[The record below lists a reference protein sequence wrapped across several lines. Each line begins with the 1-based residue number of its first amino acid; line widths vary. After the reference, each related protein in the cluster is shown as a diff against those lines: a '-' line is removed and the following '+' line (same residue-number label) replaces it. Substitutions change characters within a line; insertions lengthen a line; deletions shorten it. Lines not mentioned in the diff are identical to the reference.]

1 LRSFSKKEMHMSQS
15 AAVNEDLALE
25 DVVSPVV
32 AQVRLAIGLLQG
44 ALLYWLYRAARDN
57 LWPSTEPYLFA
68 PLVLLGLLVPVLL
81 IASLGH
87 LPAKKAG
94 IWALVATGILIA
106 LALHDTWRGGVQ
118 QGGWG
123 PVGDKHHFPSG
134 LLIWFSVV
142 GFYIAQAL
150 VTAASHDGRRI
161 ARYPTYFEQAWKL
174 AIQLKFSA
182 FFVGA
187 LWAVLWLGS
196 ALFMLVQLD
205 FLRELQGKS
214 WFAIPVI
221 CFAYSCAMH
230 LCDVRPGIVRGIRT
244 LALVLLSWILPVAAL
259 LVGGFLLSL
268 PFTGLAPLW
277 ATRSATAVLLGTS
290 ALLVVLINAAFQNG
304 EAGPGVARVIRASAR
319 VAALLL
325 LPLVGIAVYALGLRV
340 GEYGWTSD
348 RIIAAACL
356 LVAACY
362 ALGYFWA
369 AIERDSWLGRIAGVN
384 VATTFVTLGVLLALF
399 SPLADP
405 ARLAVASQMARL
417 EAGKVGADKFDFD
430 YLRFEGARYGRQA
443 LERLKAGAQGPD
455 AAAIG
460 EKAALAL
467 AKERRGPREQAS
479 QLGAAGIAANLTVWP
494 GTARLPDSF
503 LRQDW
508 SAFKRQWYLP
518 RCMKETGQSCDAYL
532 FDVNGDARPEILLVA
547 STRGAGSA
555 LLEEGK
561 DGRWIAIGQL
571 EPIAAHCAP
580 LRDKLRAGQVRLVAP
595 RLQDLEVDGQR
606 VHILPDRDAVPFVC
620 PAASKL

>member
-1 LRSFSKKEMHMSQS
+1 MSQP
-15 AAVNEDLALE
+15 AAVDEGLALD

-32 AQVRLAIGLLQG
+32 TQVRLAIGLLQG
-44 ALLYWLYRAARDN
+44 ALLYWLYRSARDN
-57 LWPSTEPYLFA
+57 FWPSTDPYLFA
-68 PLVLLGLLVPVLL
+68 PLLLVGLLVPVLL

-94 IWALVATGILIA
+94 IWALAASAILIA
-106 LALHDTWRGGVQ
+106 LALHDTWRGGA
-118 QGGWG
+118 GPGSWG
-123 PVGDKHHFPSG
+123 AIGNAKHFPSG
-134 LLIWFSVV
+134 LLVLFSAV
-142 GFYIAQAL
+142 GLYIAQAL
-150 VTAASHDGRRI
+150 VVAGAFDGRRV
-161 ARYPTYFEQAWKL
+161 ARYSTYFEQGWKL
-174 AIQLKFSA
+174 AIQLKFSW

-187 LWAVLWLGS
+187 LWAVLWMGS
-196 ALFMLVQLD
+196 ALFMLVKLD
-205 FLRELQGKS
+205 FLRELLDKS
-214 WFAIPVI
+214 WFAIPVS

-268 PFTGLAPLW
+268 PFTGLATLW

-304 EAGPGVARVIRASAR
+304 EAGPGVARIVRVSAR

-325 LPLVGIAVYALGLRV
+325 LPLVGVAVYALGLRV

-356 LVAACY
+356 LVAGCY

-369 AIERDSWLGRIAGVN
+369 AIERDSWLGPIADVN
-384 VATTFVTLGVLLALF
+384 VATTFVILGVLLALF

-405 ARLAVASQMARL
+405 ARLSVASQMARL
-417 EAGKVGADKFDFD
+417 NAGKVGADKFDFD

-455 AAAIG
+455 GAAIR

-467 AKERRGPREQAS
+467 AKQQRGPREQAPK
-479 QLGAAGIAANLTVWP
+479 LGAAAIAANLKVWP
-494 GTARLPDSF
+494 STARLPESF

-508 SAFKRQWYLP
+508 NAFKRPWYLP
-518 RCMKETGQSCDAYL
+518 RCLKEAGMSCDAYL
-532 FDVNGDARPEILLVA
+532 FDVNGDARPEILLIA
-547 STRGAGSA
+547 SKPGNESA
-555 LLEEGK
+555 MLEEGK
-561 DGRWIAIGQL
+561 DGDWVAIGQL
-571 EPIAAHCAP
+571 APNVAKCAP
-580 LRDKLRAGQVRLVAP
+580 LLGKLRAGQFQLVAP
-595 RLQDLEVDGQR
+595 RVQDLQVDGQR
-606 VHILPDRDAVPFVC
+606 VHILPDRDAEPFVC
-620 PAASKL
+620 PAVPKP

>member
-1 LRSFSKKEMHMSQS
+1 MSQS
-15 AAVNEDLALE
+15 SAVDEGLALE

-32 AQVRLAIGLLQG
+32 AQVRLALGLLQG
-44 ALLYWLYRAARDN
+44 ALLYWLYSSARDN
-57 LWPSTEPYLFA
+57 AWPSTAPYLFA
-68 PLVLLGLLVPVLL
+68 PLVLVGLLVPVLM

-94 IWALVATGILIA
+94 MWALAATGILIA
-106 LALHDTWRGGVQ
+106 LALHDTWRGGAG
-118 QGGWG
+118 QGPWG
-123 PVGDKHHFPSG
+123 STGATKHFPSG
-134 LLIWFSVV
+134 LLILFSAV
-142 GFYIAQAL
+142 GMYIAHAL
-150 VTAASHDGRRI
+150 VAASSYDGRRV
-161 ARYPTYFEQAWKL
+161 ARYSTYFEQGWTL
-174 AIQLKFSA
+174 AIQFKFSV

-187 LWAVLWLGS
+187 LWAVLGLGS
-196 ALFMLVQLD
+196 ALFMLVKLD
-205 FLRELQGKS
+205 FLRELLTKS
-214 WFAIPVI
+214 WFAIPVS

-259 LVGGFLLSL
+259 LVGGFLLTL

-304 EAGPGVARVIRASAR
+304 KAGPGVARVIRASAR

-325 LPLVGIAVYALGLRV
+325 LPLVGIAVYALALRV

-356 LVAACY
+356 LVASCY

-369 AIERDSWLGRIAGVN
+369 AIERDSWLGPVAKVN
-384 VATTFVTLGVLLALF
+384 VATTFLALGVLLALF
-399 SPLADP
+399 SPLFDP
-405 ARLAVASQMARL
+405 ARLSVASQMARL

-455 AAAIG
+455 AAAIR

-467 AKERRGPREQAS
+467 AKEQRGARAQAAK
-479 QLGAAGIAANLTVWP
+479 LGAADIAANLKVWP
-494 GTARLPDSF
+494 GTARLPESF

-508 SAFKRQWYLP
+508 NAFKRPWYLP
-518 RCMKETGQSCDAYL
+518 RCMKEAGQGCDAYL

-547 STRGAGSA
+547 GAPRNESA
-555 LLEEGK
+555 VFEEGA
-561 DGRWIAIGQL
+561 DGGWVGIGQL
-571 EPIAAHCAP
+571 APNVTHCAP
-580 LRDKLRAGQVRLVAP
+580 LLEKLRAGRFQLVAP
-595 RLQDLEVDGQR
+595 RVQDLEVDGQR
-606 VHILPDRDAVPFVC
+606 IHILPDQAAEPFVC
-620 PAASKL
+620 NAASKP